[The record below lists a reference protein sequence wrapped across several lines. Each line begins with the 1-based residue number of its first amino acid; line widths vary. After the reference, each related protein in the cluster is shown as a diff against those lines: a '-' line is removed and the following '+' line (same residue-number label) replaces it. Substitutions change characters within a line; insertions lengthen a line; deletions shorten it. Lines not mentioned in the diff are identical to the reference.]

1 MSFDARSR
9 ERLEALGRQ
18 LPKPLPLP
26 EPARS
31 QARSDAP
38 RHAVELEQDPEQLF
52 RELMAA
58 SADGNVPPHLLE
70 RLRELEVSRRLARA
84 AGLTGRGAP
93 AAGTSAAGTS
103 GAGTSGAGTPGAAST
118 TASRSADRAPGRQR
132 TPRTGNSRPGNT
144 SARNA
149 EEESLYT
156 AFQQLLLEDDNLA
169 D

>member
-9 ERLEALGRQ
+9 ERLEELGRQ

-31 QARSDAP
+31 QTCSDAP

-70 RLRELEVSRRLARA
+70 RLRELEASRRLARA
-84 AGLTGRGAP
+84 DGLPSRGA
-93 AAGTSAAGTS
+93 
-103 GAGTSGAGTPGAAST
+103 PGAAST

-132 TPRTGNSRPGNT
+132 IPRTGNSRPGNAP
-144 SARNA
+144 SRNA

-156 AFQQLLLEDDNLA
+156 AFQQLVLEDDNLA

>member
-93 AAGTSAAGTS
+93 
-103 GAGTSGAGTPGAAST
+103 GAGTPGAAST

>member
-93 AAGTSAAGTS
+93 AAGT
-103 GAGTSGAGTPGAAST
+103 PGAAST

-132 TPRTGNSRPGNT
+132 TPRTGNSRPGNA

>member
-93 AAGTSAAGTS
+93 AAGTS
-103 GAGTSGAGTPGAAST
+103 GAGTPGAAST